1 MAAGK
6 NPKNMRRP
14 KNISKDDWDRM
25 GLRQKMRQLE
35 KAGDEEAYRIMSR
48 GVGREMHASKVKS
61 RAGEARTVGKN
72 MAGVAKRLNDPMVRA
87 ELGGRNIIR
96 FNKKAAKAGY
106 AKGNAAA
113 GSDAALKALRKSIQ
127 EALDFAKGEMA
138 KNVKRAAK
146 RLK

>member
-6 NPKNMRRP
+6 NPKNIRRP

-87 ELGGRNIIR
+87 ELGGRNIMR

-106 AKGNAAA
+106 AKGKAAA
-113 GSDAALKALRKSIQ
+113 GSDAALSALRKSIQ